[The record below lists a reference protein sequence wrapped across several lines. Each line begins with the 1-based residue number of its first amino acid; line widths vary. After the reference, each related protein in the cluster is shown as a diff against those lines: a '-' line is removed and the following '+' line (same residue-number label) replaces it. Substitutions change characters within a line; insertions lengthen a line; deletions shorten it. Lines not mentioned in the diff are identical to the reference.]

1 MLIRTIIIISSA
13 IFFFRDLES
22 QQIIMN
28 CDVLNEIENDKSA
41 RLKLFEDKQIK
52 LFLDLKEH
60 WLNDLQ
66 KHEWFFAEDNI
77 SNRVKYEL
85 IDHNKKIIFKYFQYF
100 TEKKKELELHS
111 LIKFN
116 KSNGYFTFV
125 KFYYNQDN
133 KVYFKSEINGSCKKN

>member
-1 MLIRTIIIISSA
+1 
-13 IFFFRDLES
+13 
-22 QQIIMN
+22 MN

-41 RLKLFEDKQIK
+41 EFKLFEDKQIK

-125 KFYYNQDN
+125 KFYYKQDN
-133 KVYFKSEINGSCKKN
+133 KVYFKSEINGFLQKNLILIFKKNLFYNPIAKSH